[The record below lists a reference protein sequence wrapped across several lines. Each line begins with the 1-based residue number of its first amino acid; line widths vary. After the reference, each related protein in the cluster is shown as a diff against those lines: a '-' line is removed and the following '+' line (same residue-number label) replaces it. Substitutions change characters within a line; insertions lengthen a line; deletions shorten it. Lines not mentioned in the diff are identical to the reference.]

1 MASADIVILI
11 MILLSSVIGLVR
23 GLFKELISLVVW
35 FAAVVLALYF
45 SSAMGDALSGQIADE
60 SIRTV
65 VGFFIIFLATL
76 IVGGIVQVLVKQLIS
91 STGLTGTDRFL
102 GFLFGSARGV
112 LICIVALIALQSFE
126 IEAGW
131 WEESRIIPELLA
143 FEEDVLELMGK
154 ARDAVVEVTEEVGAE
169 PDRKHVEGI

>member
-112 LICIVALIALQSFE
+112 LICIVALIALKSFE
-126 IEAGW
+126 IEASW
-131 WEESRIIPELLA
+131 WQESQIIPELLA
-143 FEEDVLELMGK
+143 FEQDVLELMGK
-154 ARDAVVEVTEEVGAE
+154 ARDAVVDVTTEVSEEV
-169 PDRKHVEGI
+169 

>member
-1 MASADIVILI
+1 MRSA
-11 MILLSSVIGLVR
+11 
-23 GLFKELISLVVW
+23 
-35 FAAVVLALYF
+35 
-45 SSAMGDALSGQIADE
+45 GQIADE

-112 LICIVALIALQSFE
+112 LICIVALIALKSFE
-126 IEAGW
+126 IEAERGGRNRGSFLSCW
-131 WEESRIIPELLA
+131 RSKQ
-143 FEEDVLELMGK
+143 DVLELMGK
-154 ARDAVVEVTEEVGAE
+154 ARDVVVDVTTEVS
-169 PDRKHVEGI
+169 EGLGQMSFSGRTTLCVASSESSGNRTSISSSTTR

>member
-11 MILLSSVIGLVR
+11 LILLSSVIGLVR
-23 GLFKELISLVVW
+23 GLFKELLSLVVW
-35 FAAVVLALYF
+35 FAAVMLALYF
-45 SSAMGDALSGQIADE
+45 SQAMGDALSGQIADE

-65 VGFFIIFLATL
+65 VGFFVIFLATL
-76 IVGGIVQVLVKQLIS
+76 IVGGIVQVLVKQLVS

-112 LICIVALIALQSFE
+112 LICIVALIALRSFE

-169 PDRKHVEGI
+169 PDRKHVDGI

>member
-1 MASADIVILI
+1 MASADIIILI

-35 FAAVVLALYF
+35 FAAVMLALYF
-45 SSAMGDALSGQIADE
+45 SSAMGDALSGLIADE
-60 SIRTV
+60 SVLTV

-91 STGLTGTDRFL
+91 TTGLTGTDRFL

-112 LICIVALIALQSFE
+112 LICIVVLIALQSFE
-126 IEAGW
+126 IEAAW
-131 WEESRIIPELLA
+131 WQESEIIPELLA
-143 FEEDVLELMGK
+143 FEQDVLELMGK
-154 ARDAVVEVTEEVGAE
+154 ARDVVVEATAEGTGEV
-169 PDRKHVEGI
+169 